1 MTSKYFNLAS
11 LYTAITRLLD
21 GDDPTIADISIDSLD
36 QLLTVAQQRIYREV
50 KSRWNEVDFGG
61 LTTVTNNLAT
71 LPADFEDVSILHFGR
86 QALIPVSET
95 VIRDYWADNGA
106 SASGTDL
113 YFARAGN
120 ALTFYPAQA
129 NAAVLQGRY
138 YARLPFLTDANMSAN
153 QLYQNADDLFI
164 YACLVESA
172 QFFGENAAMAT
183 WESKYES
190 IVSALNV
197 NSHRVAY
204 SAGRMQMRGV
214 SICGRGRIVRS
225 AG

>member
-1 MTSKYFNLAS
+1 MTSKYTSLAA
-11 LYTAITRLLD
+11 LYVAITRLLD
-21 GDDPTIADISIDSLD
+21 GEDVTISDLSTDSLD

-50 KSRWNEVDFGG
+50 RSRWNEVDFAGAT
-61 LTTVTNNLAT
+61 LVTNNLAT
-71 LPADFEDVSILHFGR
+71 MPADFENASIVHFGR

-106 SASGTDL
+106 SANGTDL

-129 NAAVLQGRY
+129 DASVVQGRY
-138 YARLPFLTDANMSAN
+138 FARLPYLTDATMAAN
-153 QLYQNADDLFI
+153 LLYQNADDLFI

-172 QFFGENAAMAT
+172 DFFGESPKMAQ
-183 WESKYES
+183 WESKYGS
-190 IVSALNV
+190 IVEALNV
-197 NSHRVAY
+197 SSSRAAY
-204 SAGRMQMRGV
+204 AVGRLQQRGV

-225 AG
+225 A